1 MVILK
6 SIFLIIGVIIIFSS
20 MLVLLIISM
29 VMLAILIISIFKA
42 IKNGIHPNDL

>member
-20 MLVLLIISM
+20 MLVLLIIS
-29 VMLAILIISIFKA
+29 IFKA
-42 IKNGIHPNDL
+42 IKNGTHPNDL

>member
-20 MLVLLIISM
+20 MLVLLIIS
-29 VMLAILIISIFKA
+29 IFKA
-42 IKNGIHPNDL
+42 IKNGTDPKEL

>member
-20 MLVLLIISM
+20 MLVLLIIS
-29 VMLAILIISIFKA
+29 IFKA
-42 IKNGIHPNDL
+42 IKNGADPKDL